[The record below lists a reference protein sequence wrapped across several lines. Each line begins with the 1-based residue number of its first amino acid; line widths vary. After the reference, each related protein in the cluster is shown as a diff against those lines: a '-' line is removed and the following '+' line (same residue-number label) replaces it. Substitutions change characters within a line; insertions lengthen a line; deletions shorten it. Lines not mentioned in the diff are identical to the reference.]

1 MDSMKNKLNL
11 QLFAEGGAGVG
22 ASTGATVGGDS
33 GAATNAV
40 GESAT
45 QGDLSKVVYG
55 KSDPNITQS
64 ESATSTESTPEDRL
78 KLFDNMIKKGG
89 DWHDEFTKR
98 TQDIVD
104 KRFAKTKGL
113 EEQVKSFDPIM
124 QTLAAKYGVE
134 ATDTAAIAKALDED
148 TSMFEDA
155 AFKEGLSPEQYRQK
169 LALERENAQLKEA
182 EQRRQAEEHSQ
193 QIYTQWL
200 KDAEALGQKYGRQID
215 LATECQNQQFMDLL
229 ANGVQF
235 EAAYKAIHADEMLN
249 GAMAFTAQKVEQAL
263 VNKATSYA
271 GRPVESGSQSS
282 STQVFKSDPNQFTDA
297 DMKEIRRRAE
307 AGERIVL

>member
-1 MDSMKNKLNL
+1 MKNRLNL
-11 QLFAEGGAGVG
+11 QLFADGGAGVG

-33 GAATNAV
+33 GAATAV
-40 GESAT
+40 GESAS
-45 QGDLSKVVYG
+45 QGDNLSQVVYG
-55 KSDPNITQS
+55 KSDPAVAQQEGAN
-64 ESATSTESTPEDRL
+64 STDSTPEDRA
-78 KLFDNMIKKGG
+78 KLFENMIKKGG
-89 DWHDEFTKR
+89 EWHDEFNKYAHSM
-98 TQDIVD
+98 ID
-104 KRFAKTKGL
+104 KRVKSYKGL
-113 EEQVKSFDPIM
+113 EEQVKSYDPIM

-134 ATDTAAIAKALDED
+134 ATDTAAITKALDED

-169 LALERENAQLKEA
+169 LALERENAQLKA
-182 EQRRQAEEHSQ
+182 AVEQRQAEEHSK
-193 QIYTQWL
+193 QIYSQWL

-215 LATECQNQQFMDLL
+215 LASECENQQFMDLL

-282 STQVFKSDPNQFTDA
+282 STQVFKSDPTQFSDD
-297 DMKEIRRRAE
+297 DMKEIRRRVE